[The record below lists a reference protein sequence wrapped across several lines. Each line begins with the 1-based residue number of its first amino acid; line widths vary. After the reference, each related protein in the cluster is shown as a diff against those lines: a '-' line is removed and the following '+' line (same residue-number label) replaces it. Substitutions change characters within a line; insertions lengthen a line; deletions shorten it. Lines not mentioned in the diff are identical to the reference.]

1 MENQINILSLFRYFL
16 FFNQIRNIW
25 SSWPKGWRWAA
36 AWDTAV
42 CDAWPVW
49 PDDGGS
55 HQVGDDAGGGGDG
68 GNADGGDGGDD
79 GGDVMWCWNIK
90 TSITRK
96 ILLKGVRSAAV
107 VPEGPPRQPSWDDHS
122 SKI

>member
-1 MENQINILSLFRYFL
+1 MENHINILSLFQNFFFL
-16 FFNQIRNIW
+16 NQISNIW

-55 HQVGDDAGGGGDG
+55 YQVGGGASGAGGGGDG
-68 GNADGGDGGDD
+68 GGDAGGGDEGGDAGDGGD
-79 GGDVMWCWNIK
+79 
-90 TSITRK
+90 
-96 ILLKGVRSAAV
+96 
-107 VPEGPPRQPSWDDHS
+107 
-122 SKI
+122 